1 MPAHP
6 PDTAPEPG
14 ERVSLRRVLPG
25 GGQGDLVGFVLA
37 VTPVELDLTDRRG
50 FTHHVPWRE
59 VVALR
64 RIDVARGRDP
74 LRAPRDLLDEL
85 AARTG
90 VAGRVFVI
98 RLVDLLKDRRPPG
111 APLPAGRCEGEWI
124 TVPADADFVAAG
136 WWGARKDARSM
147 QVRTGDPLVIAQLLE
162 LGFAERG

>member
-6 PDTAPEPG
+6 TDTTPQPG
-14 ERVSLRRVLPG
+14 ERVSLRRVLPD

-37 VTPVELDLTDRRG
+37 TTPDELDLIDRRG
-50 FTHHVPWRE
+50 VAHHVPWHH

-64 RIDVARGRDP
+64 RIDVPRGRDP
-74 LRAPRDLLDEL
+74 LRAPRDLLDDL

-98 RLVDLLKDRRPPG
+98 RLVDLLRDRRPPG
-111 APLPAGRCEGEWI
+111 DPLSAGRCEGEWI
-124 TVPADADFVAAG
+124 TVAADADIVAAG
-136 WWGARKDARSM
+136 WWGARQDARSM
-147 QVRTGDPLVIAQLLE
+147 QVRTDDPLVIAQLLA